1 MENTNTISDNS
12 NPVKWQCQ
20 HCYRWYSKHYKH
32 KLHLTKCIVY
42 HNKCN
47 QEYDVML
54 QMKDEVK
61 QECIK
66 LFQQMMQDFKLN
78 IPAPP
83 EQSAPI
89 VNKRYTV
96 YLLNQHQNPR

>member
-1 MENTNTISDNS
+1 MENTQTISDNS
-12 NPVKWQCQ
+12 NTSKWQCQ
-20 HCYRWYSKHYKH
+20 HCFRWYSKHYKH

-42 HNKCN
+42 QNKCN

-66 LFQQMMQDFKLN
+66 LFQQMMQDFRQTMPTP
-78 IPAPP
+78 PA
-83 EQSAPI
+83 QSTPMVKKPI
-89 VNKRYTV
+89 RGLFV
-96 YLLNQHQNPR
+96 

>member
-1 MENTNTISDNS
+1 
-12 NPVKWQCQ
+12 
-20 HCYRWYSKHYKH
+20 
-32 KLHLTKCIVY
+32 VY
-42 HNKCN
+42 HNQCN
-47 QEYDVML
+47 QEYDIRLRM
-54 QMKDEVK
+54 QDEVK